1 VVILNAFRFEIHS
14 RDLLARIG
22 KLRTKSGTIETPAF
36 LPVINIAKQP
46 VSPRDLWIDY
56 GCKILI
62 TNAYLVSKQWGAIAK
77 KEGIHKLLN
86 FPGVVM
92 TDSGAYQI
100 LSYGKVD
107 VSPIDIIHF
116 QEEIRTD
123 IATILDVPTGW
134 RVSKK
139 NAEYT
144 IDETLKRA
152 KELQSLKTCSDIS
165 WVGPVQGGRYIDLVA
180 KSAQEL
186 SKLPFDIH
194 ALGSPTPVME
204 HYLFDLLADMI
215 LTAKMNIPN
224 NRLFHLFGAGHPIM
238 FSLAVALGCDLFDS
252 AAYSLFARKNRYL
265 TESGTARLE
274 KLKYFVCSCPICSNG
289 EPKDLIE
296 MSKDERE
303 KKLTQHNLY
312 VCFAEIRRIK
322 QAIVEGRL
330 WEHLEMRAHAHP
342 AIFQALKH
350 LGKYSKYIEKHSPV
364 VKKRGLFFFSSVGL
378 VRPEVIRYRKR
389 LLERYLPPRDADLL
403 LLLPDFGSRHI
414 KEGEIL
420 KNKLVT
426 SCIDLGFQF
435 TKIHFCIYAPPFGV
449 IPSELWDIYPLSQY
463 SYAYPPDYETIV
475 NMSKYMAEYIK
486 IMHFKNV
493 VILIKHGTWQETLS
507 ENFTQN
513 YKNSKV
519 SFKVLSFIDFL
530 KEKSINSGEV

>member
-1 VVILNAFRFEIHS
+1 MRD

-36 LPVINIAKQP
+36 LPVINIAKQS
-46 VSPRDLWIDY
+46 VSPRDLWNDF

-62 TNAYLVSKQWGAIAK
+62 TNAYLVSKQWSDIAK
-77 KEGIHKLLN
+77 KDGVHKLLN

-100 LSYGKVD
+100 LSYGKVE

-116 QEEIRTD
+116 QEKIRTD

-139 NAEYT
+139 RAQHT
-144 IDETLKRA
+144 IDETIKRA
-152 KELQSLKTCSDIS
+152 KELQTLKTCSDIS
-165 WVGPVQGGRYIDLVA
+165 WVGPIQGGRYIDLVE

-204 HYLFDLLADMI
+204 HYLFDLLVDMI

-252 AAYSLFARKNRYL
+252 TAYSLFARKNRYL
-265 TESGTARLE
+265 TERGTARLE
-274 KLKYFVCSCPICSNG
+274 KLKYFVCSCPICSNS
-289 EPKDLIE
+289 EPKDLLE

-303 KKLTQHNLY
+303 KKLAQHNLY
-312 VCFAEIRRIK
+312 VCFAEVRRIK

-330 WEHLEMRAHAHP
+330 WEHLEMQAHAHP
-342 AIFQALKH
+342 ALFQALKH

-364 VKKRGLFFFSSVGL
+364 VKRRGLFFFSSVGL

-389 LLERYLPPRDADLL
+389 LLERYLPPRGTDLL

-414 KEGEIL
+414 QEGEIL
-420 KNKLVT
+420 KNRLVR
-426 SCIDLGFQF
+426 SCIELGFKF

-449 IPSELWDIYPLSQY
+449 IPTELWDIYPLSQY
-463 SYAYPPDYETIV
+463 SYAYPPDHETIV
-475 NMSKYMAEYIK
+475 NMSKYIIEYIK
-486 IMHFKNV
+486 TMHFKKV
-493 VILIKHGTWQETLS
+493 VIFIKHGTWQEKLS
-507 ENFTQN
+507 HICMQN
-513 YKNSKV
+513 YKNNKI
-519 SFKVLSFIDFL
+519 SFNVLSFIEFL
-530 KEKSINSGEV
+530 KEKSVNINEV